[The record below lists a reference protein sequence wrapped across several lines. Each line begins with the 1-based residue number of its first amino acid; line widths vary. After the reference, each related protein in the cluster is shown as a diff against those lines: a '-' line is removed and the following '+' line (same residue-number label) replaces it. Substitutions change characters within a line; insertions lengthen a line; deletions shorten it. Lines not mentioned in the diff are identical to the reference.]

1 MLGREN
7 QHAGV
12 SATPSH
18 DLEFSLCFDATEKAG
33 PNAQLTLLGAQREA
47 SNHHQLGGGLFRMVV
62 RAVDQQTF

>member
-47 SNHHQLGGGLFRMVV
+47 SNLERQGDGIITVFV
-62 RAVDQQTF
+62 